1 MARRKPPLIPDA
13 LLDQLL
19 AGADAKATFEKDG
32 LRDGLKKAPA
42 ERVLNAEMDHHLG
55 AGDGRANSRNGCG
68 QKTVRTDTG
77 KIPLDVPRDRLS
89 SFDSQ
94 RIAKDRRRFPGF
106 DAKIGSMYA
115 RGMSVGRSR

>member
-77 KIPLDVPRDRLS
+77 KIPLDVPRDRRSL
-89 SFDSQ
+89 DS
-94 RIAKDRRRFPGF
+94 RFKCATKVCGERLDRGSLTEALPRR
-106 DAKIGSMYA
+106 
-115 RGMSVGRSR
+115 